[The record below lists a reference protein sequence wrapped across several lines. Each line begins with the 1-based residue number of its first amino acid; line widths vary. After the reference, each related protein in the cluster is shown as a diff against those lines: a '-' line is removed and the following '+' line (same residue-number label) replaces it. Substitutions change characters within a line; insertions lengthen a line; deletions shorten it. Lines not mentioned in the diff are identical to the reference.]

1 MEPCVLVYSWK
12 PKTWKQK
19 LCYQKFS
26 SKPASTSKPS
36 TKAKSFTTSI
46 KGIGL
51 TTFLLLLAS
60 INLLT
65 NFPQQLGW
73 AVSSLV
79 ITDWEKLCLS
89 IYSFKYN
96 SVTKDFVGPEAIS
109 LIEVCLYRNSQD
121 FFVNFKRV
129 LHSCITFQAWI
140 SSVYCKLFA
149 IGVMFTTFSIGS
161 A

>member
-1 MEPCVLVYSWK
+1 MKLLEQISSKSPLNSL
-12 PKTWKQK
+12 KQK
-19 LCYQKFS
+19 QKHQNLPLLQNHQP
-26 SKPASTSKPS
+26 KQ
-36 TKAKSFTTSI
+36 KSFTTSI

-60 INLLT
+60 MSLLT
-65 NFPQQLGW
+65 NFLQQLGW

-79 ITDWEKLCLS
+79 VTDWEKWCLS

-96 SVTKDFVGPEAIS
+96 SITKDFVGPEAIS
-109 LIEVCLYRNSQD
+109 LTEVCLYQNSQD
-121 FFVNFKRV
+121 FFVNFKRF

-140 SSVYCKLFA
+140 SSVYCTLFA